1 MKGWALWGD
10 GARHAG
16 IVTPP
21 VTMMKDDAGGVRLE
35 GVRLEMV
42 AVRPVGSWAM
52 TTGMAMRTRSLGGLQ
67 AGVCG
72 VARGLRAA
80 SLFLAVMTAAT
91 MPPVVADET
100 AKPTQKELMA
110 ARGYTRYRGAWRT
123 VQEIELIEKHE
134 RASLAQKEWG
144 RRLEKLR
151 RDADRPATADRAAEE
166 IREISDPSAVPA
178 LASAIGKDQSPAGRR
193 WYVEALARIGTGD
206 AVRALAA
213 IALDHPDPET
223 RIAAV
228 ERLENIGPQSAA
240 PLLTAALGSGDNAQ
254 VNRAAEALGRLG
266 GEEAIA
272 PLIAALQTRHVVGA
286 DAPDGQMSA
295 TFTPSGGGL
304 SMGGGPKQSVVM
316 ARNPQVLE
324 ALVAI
329 TGTNHAWDADAWRRW
344 HAARN
349 APPADFDPRRG

>member
-1 MKGWALWGD
+1 
-10 GARHAG
+10 
-16 IVTPP
+16 
-21 VTMMKDDAGGVRLE
+21 
-35 GVRLEMV
+35 
-42 AVRPVGSWAM
+42 
-52 TTGMAMRTRSLGGLQ
+52 MA
-67 AGVCG
+67 
-72 VARGLRAA
+72 RAA
-80 SLFLAVMTAAT
+80 TLVLAIVAA
-91 MPPVVADET
+91 PVLAADET

-110 ARGYTRYRGAWRT
+110 ARGYVRHRGAWRT
-123 VQEIELIEKHE
+123 VQEIDLIEQHE

-166 IREISDPSAVPA
+166 IRELSDPFAVPA
-178 LASAIGKDQSPAGRR
+178 LAAAIGKDANPMIRR
-193 WYVEALARIGTGD
+193 WYVEALSRIGSSD
-206 AVRALAA
+206 AIRALAA

-228 ERLENIGPQSAA
+228 ERLEKLGPQFAA

-286 DAPDGQMSA
+286 DAPEGQMST

-304 SMGGGPKQSVVM
+304 SMGGGPKRSVVVTSN
-316 ARNPQVLE
+316 AQVLE
-324 ALVAI
+324 ALVTI
-329 TGTNHAWDADAWRRW
+329 TGTNHGWDADAWRRW
-344 HAARN
+344 HASRN

>member
-1 MKGWALWGD
+1 MRRRCRKAVRD
-10 GARHAG
+10 GRRR
-16 IVTPP
+16 PP
-21 VTMMKDDAGGVRLE
+21 WCGVRAAGFL
-35 GVRLEMV
+35 L
-42 AVRPVGSWAM
+42 AVVGAM
-52 TTGMAMRTRSLGGLQ
+52 TAPAL
-67 AGVCG
+67 
-72 VARGLRAA
+72 
-80 SLFLAVMTAAT
+80 
-91 MPPVVADET
+91 VADET
-100 AKPTQKELMA
+100 PQRAQKELMA
-110 ARGYTRYRGAWRT
+110 ARGYVRHRGAWRT
-123 VQEIELIEKHE
+123 VQEIDLIERNE

-166 IREISDPSAVPA
+166 IREISDPFAVPA
-178 LASAIGKDQSPAGRR
+178 LTAAAGKETNPTVRR
-193 WYVEALARIGTGD
+193 WYVEALARIGSAD
-206 AVRALAA
+206 AMRALVA

-228 ERLENIGPQSAA
+228 ERLEKLGPQFAA

-254 VNRAAEALGRLG
+254 VNRAAEALARLG
-266 GEEAIA
+266 GAEAIA

-304 SMGGGPKQSVVM
+304 SMGGGPKQSVVV
-316 ARNPQVLE
+316 ARNAQVLE

-329 TGTNHAWDADAWRRW
+329 TGTNHQWDVDAWRRW

-349 APPADFDPRRG
+349 APPAGFDPRRG

>member
-1 MKGWALWGD
+1 M
-10 GARHAG
+10 RNRS
-16 IVTPP
+16 T
-21 VTMMKDDAGGVRLE
+21 E
-35 GVRLEMV
+35 GVRRGGMPRSGAWAA
-42 AVRPVGSWAM
+42 AV
-52 TTGMAMRTRSLGGLQ
+52 L
-67 AGVCG
+67 
-72 VARGLRAA
+72 
-80 SLFLAVMTAAT
+80 LALATAPAL
-91 MPPVVADET
+91 VADEP

-110 ARGYTRYRGAWRT
+110 ARGYVRYRGAWRT
-123 VQEIELIEKHE
+123 VQEIELIERNE

-144 RRLEKLR
+144 RRLDKLR

-166 IREISDPSAVPA
+166 IRETSDPFAVPA
-178 LASAIGKDQSPAGRR
+178 LAAASAKDTNPTARR
-193 WYVEALARIGTGD
+193 WYVEALARIGSPD
-206 AVRALAA
+206 AIRALVT

-228 ERLENIGPQSAA
+228 ERLEKLGPQFAT

-266 GEEAIA
+266 GAEAIA

-286 DAPDGQMSA
+286 DAPDGQMST

-316 ARNPQVLE
+316 ARNARVLE

-329 TGTNHAWDADAWRRW
+329 TGTNHDWDADAWRRW